1 MKTLVKYISNFKF
14 NNNASDDNLQIEY
27 FENINLDNGEI
38 TSELKQGDLF
48 YDLFGEVISNQIKNI
63 NNELLNKTI
72 EIIPYEYFDE
82 IINNKILR
90 LFILTN
96 NYELYE
102 LDNESYLFK
111 VIHQFTNKP
120 NIIFN
125 KSNLYYFDKNECM
138 IVDLSNL
145 VLIENLPQI
154 NSYVEYNNQL
164 FFTTDAPFNIFQCE
178 EIEFKNLS
186 NNLNIYNNYK
196 TNLENGEILKVI
208 LLKNKL
214 YAITEYTILKYD
226 SDYDKF
232 IKQNDLKLCIY
243 KNTIEIIDNK
253 VLFYTTNGLYS
264 FDGNNIE
271 LTSNSLLDI
280 NKNAKSV
287 CFNQNYYIF
296 SPNHVN
302 FLYKFNLQNN
312 YLIPLK
318 LNNIK
323 NFYVIS
329 SNSIY
334 NLCIC
339 QLIENTYKNITLYNL
354 NSNSFIKQQLAFK
367 SSFFGSAKTKQ
378 IKNIILK
385 SEGEFLFTIKSDIS
399 ETCFYVSSPTS
410 FRNLS
415 LNGNIFTIEISTQN
429 YFKLKSILIEYSE
442 VGE

>member
-14 NNNASDDNLQIEY
+14 NNNTSDDNLQIEY

-38 TSELKQGDLF
+38 TSELKQGDIF
-48 YDLFGEVISNQIKNI
+48 YNLFGEGVSNQIKN
-63 NNELLNKTI
+63 NNDELLNKTI
-72 EIIPYEYFDE
+72 QIIPYEYFDE
-82 IINNKILR
+82 LTNEKILR
-90 LFILTN
+90 LFIITREN
-96 NYELYE
+96 DLYE
-102 LDNESYLFK
+102 LDNDSYLFK
-111 VIHQFTNKP
+111 FIQQFTNKP
-120 NIIFN
+120 NIIFY
-125 KSNLYYFDKNECM
+125 KSNLYYFDKNKCLV
-138 IVDLSNL
+138 IDSSNL
-145 VLIENLPQI
+145 VQIENLPEI

-164 FFTTDAPFNIFQCE
+164 FFTTDAPYNIFQCE
-178 EIEFKNLS
+178 ETEFKNLS
-186 NNLNIYNNYK
+186 SNLNIYNNYK
-196 TNLENGEILKVI
+196 TDLENGDILKLVLI
-208 LLKNKL
+208 KNKL
-214 YAITEYTILKYD
+214 YALTEYTILKYD

-232 IKQNDLKLCIY
+232 IKQNDLKLYIY
-243 KNTIEIIDNK
+243 KNTIEVIDNK

-264 FDGNNIE
+264 FDGNDIE
-271 LTSNSLLDI
+271 LTSNGLLDI

-296 SPNHVN
+296 SLNHAE
-302 FLYKFNLQNN
+302 FLYKFNFQNN
-312 YLIPLK
+312 YFIPLK
-318 LNNIK
+318 FNSIE

-329 SNSIY
+329 STSIY

-339 QLIENTYKNITLYNL
+339 QNNGDNYKNITLYDSSSNL
-354 NSNSFIKQQLAFK
+354 SGKQQLLFK

-399 ETCFYVSSPTS
+399 ETYFYVSSPTS

-415 LNGNIFTIEISTQN
+415 LNGNIFSIEISTQN